1 MPVVVLSVH
10 GDVDESEPHFAM
22 LREAGFEI
30 RPQRDERMSR
40 GLSGAA
46 EFSEALR
53 GAAAI
58 LAWGERYTDEV
69 LANCPD
75 LRVIARRGVGY
86 DRVDMA
92 AASAR
97 GVVVAITPNANH
109 EAVAEHTLALM
120 LAVTKSI
127 VLGDRD
133 TRAGLWPR
141 RRITPLRGSTLGIVG
156 LGRIG
161 RSTAERALAMRMRV
175 IASDPYADPD
185 YAARQGIERVSL
197 DELLARAD
205 IVSVHC
211 PLSDETRGM
220 IDKDAL
226 AAMKPDAV
234 LINTA
239 RGAIVV
245 EEDLAEAAR
254 VGPTGRGRDR
264 RLRNGASRRR
274 QSAVRTRQRGGKR
287 AHRGRRLAGFAR
299 HGHRGRPSRHRS
311 LQQPLAGRR
320 GPKQRA
326 ERPLDVVSRS
336 WRPMPDR
343 PRRRRRA

>member
-1 MPVVVLSVH
+1 
-10 GDVDESEPHFAM
+10 M

-245 EEDLAEAAR
+245 EEDLAEALASGQLAGAGIDAYETEP
-254 VGPTGRGRDR
+254 VGADNPLFGLDNVVVSAHIAGDDW
-264 RLRNGASRRR
+264 LASRDMDIEAAQVVIDLYNSRWPED
-274 QSAVRTRQRGGKR
+274 AVLNKELK
-287 AHRGRRLAGFAR
+287 GR
-299 HGHRGRPSRHRS
+299 
-311 LQQPLAGRR
+311 
-320 GPKQRA
+320 
-326 ERPLDVVSRS
+326 
-336 WRPMPDR
+336 WTW
-343 PRRRRRA
+343 